1 MDNIATDKD
10 IISYVKNQ
18 FFANEISDY
27 IIFYVSL
34 KQRGDTPAKQS
45 LGPDNYVDLKQGN
58 VIPVIG
64 DTAAMWGFGY
74 VNIDGLVTKLF
85 DLSLTSRI
93 CSIDA
98 MTDWKGRLCAF
109 EVVIEESPD
118 HQTNITGNLIDL
130 FRILADPNDIERLK
144 PAKTYPCNANVI
156 ATTGEFTTLT
166 VNDTAI
172 DPWEQFET

>member
-1 MDNIATDKD
+1 MKKMDNIDTDKD

-58 VIPVIG
+58 VVPVIG

-74 VNIDGLVTKLF
+74 VNIDGMVTKLF

-98 MTDWKGRLCAF
+98 MQDWKGRLCAF
-109 EVVIEESPD
+109 QVVVEESPD

-130 FRILADPNDIERLK
+130 FSILADPNDIERLK
-144 PAKTYPCNANVI
+144 SAKTSSCS
-156 ATTGEFTTLT
+156 
-166 VNDTAI
+166 AI
-172 DPWEQFET
+172 DLWKQMEAE

>member
-1 MDNIATDKD
+1 MKKMDNIDTDKD
-10 IISYVKNQ
+10 IISYVKKQ
-18 FFANEISDY
+18 FLANEISDY

-58 VIPVIG
+58 VVPVIG

-74 VNIDGLVTKLF
+74 VNIDGMVTKLF

-98 MTDWKGRLCAF
+98 MQDWKGRLCAF
-109 EVVIEESPD
+109 QVVVEESPD

-130 FRILADPNDIERLK
+130 FSILADPNGIERLK
-144 PAKTYPCNANVI
+144 HAKTSSCNA
-156 ATTGEFTTLT
+156 
-166 VNDTAI
+166 I
-172 DPWEQFET
+172 DLWEQMEAE

>member
-1 MDNIATDKD
+1 MKKMDTIDTDKD
-10 IISYVKNQ
+10 IISYVKRQ
-18 FFANEISDY
+18 FFANEVSDY
-27 IIFYVSL
+27 IFFYVSL
-34 KQRGDTPAKQS
+34 KKRGDTPAKQS

-58 VIPVIG
+58 VVPVIG

-74 VNIDGLVTKLF
+74 VNIDGMVTKLF

-98 MTDWKGRLCAF
+98 MTDWKDRLCAL

-130 FRILADPNDIERLK
+130 FSILADPNGIERLK
-144 PAKTYPCNANVI
+144 SAKTSSCNA
-156 ATTGEFTTLT
+156 
-166 VNDTAI
+166 I
-172 DPWEQFET
+172 DLWKQMEAE

>member
-27 IIFYVSL
+27 IIFYVRL
-34 KQRGDTPAKQS
+34 KKDRDIS
-45 LGPDNYVDLKQGN
+45 
-58 VIPVIG
+58 
-64 DTAAMWGFGY
+64 AMWGFGY
-74 VNIDGLVTKLF
+74 VNIDGMVTKLF

-109 EVVIEESPD
+109 EVVVEKSPD
-118 HQTNITGNLIDL
+118 HQTNITGNLVDL
-130 FRILADPNDIERLK
+130 FSILADPNGIERLK
-144 PAKTYPCNANVI
+144 STKTSSCNA
-156 ATTGEFTTLT
+156 
-166 VNDTAI
+166 I
-172 DPWEQFET
+172 DLWKQMEAE